1 MVLIGALKA
10 YQVLAARVHDDGVR
24 RRGAE
29 REILIADSA
38 FFSLAQQ
45 VLN

>member
-10 YQVLAARVHDDGVR
+10 YQVLAARVHDDGVLR
-24 RRGAE
+24 LGAE

-38 FFSLAQQ
+38 YLRVAQQ
-45 VLN
+45 LLN